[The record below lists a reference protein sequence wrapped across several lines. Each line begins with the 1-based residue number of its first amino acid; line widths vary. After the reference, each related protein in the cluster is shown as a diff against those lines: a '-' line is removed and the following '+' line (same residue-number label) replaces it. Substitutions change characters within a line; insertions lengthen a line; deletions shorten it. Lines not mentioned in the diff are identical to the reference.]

1 MNPFFG
7 YAVACALTLILYS
20 LHWSGRYPPLSASLG
35 IFLGATILIHL
46 LTGQL
51 WKRSFSFPSSPRF
64 PAINHFRV
72 TAVIYALWTLDFIYE
87 GGVPLIKILLH
98 QPYNYRLFGFP
109 TVHVF
114 TVTFASC
121 YTVFLFYQFLVTK
134 KGYLLLLWTAN
145 LMAAVLIYSRA
156 MLVFNLVSCAFVWL
170 GVGPYRK
177 SLLIPAA
184 IIALSILLYLFG
196 VLGNLRVSREA
207 GKAYTNDLF
216 LEVGKAT
223 PEFAATGIPK
233 EYFWSYVYL
242 TSPIANLQS
251 NLNHPKPLPIS
262 GVASGQMVINEFLF
276 DFISKRVNRYT
287 GHTPLEGYTI
297 GPPFNVSTVYSGSF
311 TYQQWPGMIAMALF
325 LVALP
330 WLYLKCTVRHSVFS
344 TVGISILCT
353 IYCFLLYDN
362 TIRFTGLAFQLVY
375 PVLAGWI
382 DRGKLKLLVLKDK
395 PIGVKP

>member
-35 IFLGATILIHL
+35 TFLGATVLIHL

-51 WKRSFSFPSSPRF
+51 WKRSFCLPSSPRF
-64 PAINHFRV
+64 PTINHFRV
-72 TAVIYALWTLDFIYE
+72 TGVVYVLWTLDFIYE
-87 GGVPLIKILLH
+87 GGIPLIKILLH

-121 YTVFLFYQFLVTK
+121 YTVFLFYEFLITK
-134 KGYLLLLWTAN
+134 ERRLLLLWAVN

-156 MLVFNLVSCAFVWL
+156 MLVFNLVSCAFIWLSVW
-170 GVGPYRK
+170 PYRR
-177 SLLIPAA
+177 LFLFPAC
-184 IIALSILLYLFG
+184 IIALSILLYFFG

-207 GKAYTNDLF
+207 GKEYTNDLF
-216 LEVGKAT
+216 LNVGKAT
-223 PEFAATGIPK
+223 SEFEGTGIPK

-251 NLNHPKPLPIS
+251 NLNNSISLPLS
-262 GVASGQMVINEFLF
+262 TAAAGQMAINEFLF

-287 GHTPLEGYTI
+287 GHSRVDGYTI

-311 TYQQWPGMIAMALF
+311 SYLQWPGMIAMALF
-325 LVALP
+325 LVVFP
-330 WLYLKCTVRHSVFS
+330 WLYLKCTVRNSVFT
-344 TVGISILCT
+344 TVGVSILCT
-353 IYCFLLYDN
+353 MYCFLLYDN

-375 PVLAGWI
+375 PVLAGWLEK
-382 DRGKLKLLVLKDK
+382 GKLKMPGLGPKQID
-395 PIGVKP
+395 